1 MIGLANRKNGYT
13 EAERAR
19 IQRMTLP
26 LLPCMTAISRSD
38 SVPPSW
44 LSATVSPNMV
54 APLAKLEC
62 DQTTKARNQ
71 QSRFVLAHAKSN
83 RHPIRITDAQRV
95 LAPRGVPLIG
105 TSIASIQRHC
115 RADRQTERTSAVR
128 VEGQQVETFFDELG
142 AAKFTVNRRVGD
154 SILMEVFVD
163 GKPYRGSFGS
173 REKSRSETPTFRDKD
188 TKPSAVPFSPESKRP
203 TFSLPISQGVLT
215 MSNSCAAI

>member
-1 MIGLANRKNGYT
+1 
-13 EAERAR
+13 
-19 IQRMTLP
+19 
-26 LLPCMTAISRSD
+26 MTAISRPD

-95 LAPRGVPLIG
+95 LATRGVPFDWNEHCFL
-105 TSIASIQRHC
+105 QRHC
-115 RADRQTERTSAVR
+115 RADRQTERTSVVR
-128 VEGQQVETFFDELG
+128 VEGQQVETSFDELG

-163 GKPYRGSFGS
+163 GKMESLIRGSFGS
-173 REKSRSETPTFRDKD
+173 REKSRSETPTFRNKD